1 MNSQDFSPQRRGGR
15 NEKIS
20 DSILVTIQLVLLN
33 PKNQNLRKS
42 SLSADFADDADFK
55 TRIQV

>member
-1 MNSQDFSPQRRGGR
+1 VFALKP
-15 NEKIS
+15 
-20 DSILVTIQLVLLN
+20 DSTFNIQKFVTIQLVLI